1 MSKEGY
7 LISHEDDARSAIFY
21 CVLGEGRLQFFSKR
35 HSGVLVRELTLSRSK
50 LQIRGVSDADARDCA
65 FSFSV
70 QIQRAKIKDGR
81 LLVIG
86 KPLGLLL
93 SAPTWGERKA
103 WGNAIHAWQ
112 RNYWGEPQHRAANM
126 DDEEL
131 EVFFYAQRRA
141 LESALEAAAIV
152 PSVVSLPKSVGR
164 KFGASRSP
172 SSVSSPP
179 LDDNDDNDDD
189 DDVDAAGSLAI
200 TGAGG
205 ARSARAA
212 AVSRLFFNRAQAVRS
227 MGSTVGKKLRAK
239 SAAVTFSL
247 PPMGLS
253 ITSTVNVQSQSHH

>member
-7 LISHEDDARSAIFY
+7 LISHEDNARSAIFY
-21 CVLGEGRLQFFSKR
+21 CVLGEGRLQFFTKR
-35 HSGVLVRELTLSRSK
+35 HGGVLVRELALSRSK
-50 LQIRGVSDADARDCA
+50 LQIRGVPDADARDCA

-70 QIQRAKIKDGR
+70 QLQRAKIKDGR

-131 EVFFYAQRRA
+131 EVFFFAQRRA

-152 PSVVSLPKSVGR
+152 PSVASLPKSVSR
-164 KFGASRSP
+164 KFGTARSP

-179 LDDNDDNDDD
+179 LDNDDD
-189 DDVDAAGSLAI
+189 DDDDDAAGSTAR
-200 TGAGG
+200 AGG
-205 ARSARAA
+205 AKSARAA
-212 AVSRLFFNRAQAVRS
+212 AVSRMFFSRAQAVKS

-239 SAAVTFSL
+239 SSAVTFSL

-253 ITSTVNVQSQSHH
+253 ISSACIY